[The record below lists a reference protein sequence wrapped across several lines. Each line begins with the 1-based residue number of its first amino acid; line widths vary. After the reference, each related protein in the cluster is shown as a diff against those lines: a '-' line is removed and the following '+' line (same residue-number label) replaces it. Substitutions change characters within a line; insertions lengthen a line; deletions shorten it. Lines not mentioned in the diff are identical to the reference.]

1 VVDCDCHLLEPGAFN
16 EMTAHI
22 SNPFVRRQFERY
34 PTPQLLYTLFPS
46 TPGDRTMQGRISG
59 SFAAAAR
66 TEVSETPRALDGMHP
81 TRATVLR
88 SMRSIGIDYSV
99 LFPTAML
106 TLGLSPQVEVEVA
119 LAQGFNRWLVRD
131 VIPDEGPIKTML
143 YLPIGDPDASV
154 ALIEEL
160 GEASNVIG
168 FLITCVRN
176 QPLHENR
183 FVKVFAALN
192 ERRLPLAFHSG
203 PHWSE
208 ESFRQFN
215 RFISAHAL
223 GFPFFAMCQ
232 MTNWI
237 YSGLAERFP
246 SVTPIFMEAG
256 IAWLPFM
263 VGRLDNEYR
272 LRSSEAPLLTKMPSD
287 YIRDFYYTSQP
298 LDVIENQHHMQAIME
313 MFDGE
318 NHLLYASDFPH
329 QDFDLPSTIW
339 DMSFLSEDAR
349 RKILGGNAA
358 RLFNL
363 PDVKL
368 KDRHPELFEP

>member
-1 VVDCDCHLLEPGAFN
+1 
-16 EMTAHI
+16 
-22 SNPFVRRQFERY
+22 
-34 PTPQLLYTLFPS
+34 
-46 TPGDRTMQGRISG
+46 MQGRISG